1 MNHYFR
7 DQADYV
13 EKSFNKIFADYKGAP
28 KAKEAIERVV
38 LDVGSTAEKLTQGEL
53 MTAQEKLNKRFQATI
68 GRDRK
73 NGFSLAMQIKELAE

>member
-13 EKSFNKIFADYKGAP
+13 EKSFNKIFADYKGAL
-28 KAKEAIERVV
+28 KAKEAIEHVI
-38 LDVGSTAEKLTQGEL
+38 LEPGSPAEKLTQGEL

-68 GRDRK
+68 GRDREE
-73 NGFSLAMQIKELAE
+73 GFKIAQQIKELAE